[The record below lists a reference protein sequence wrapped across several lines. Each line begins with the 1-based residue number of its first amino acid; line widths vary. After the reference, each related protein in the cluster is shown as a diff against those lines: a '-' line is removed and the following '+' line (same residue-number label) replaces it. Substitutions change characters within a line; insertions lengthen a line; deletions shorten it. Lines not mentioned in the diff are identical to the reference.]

1 LESEGGPKVI
11 DENGI
16 ENDIRN
22 DSLSSPPIVE
32 FPGSHDVL
40 YRIGTTTSLHPG
52 NAAFREFIEYKLE
65 ESQTGLDIS
74 LSMLA
79 DELIR
84 EIVQVRRGQF
94 LKWDNRGYWTVLND
108 RAQTKTKVTASIRD
122 FKRLREA
129 KMNLQSVDRSMHTLE
144 GKEPKR
150 RKS

>member
-1 LESEGGPKVI
+1 M
-11 DENGI
+11 
-16 ENDIRN
+16 
-22 DSLSSPPIVE
+22 E
-32 FPGSHDVL
+32 FPGSRDVL

-84 EIVQVRRGQF
+84 EIVQVRRGRF

-108 RAQTKTKVTASIRD
+108 RSQTNTKVTASIRD

-129 KMNLQSVDRSMHTLE
+129 KMNLQSVDSSTHTLE
-144 GKEPKR
+144 GKELKR
-150 RKS
+150 RKVEQ